1 MKFCQLLLNV
11 SSGILVDLKSLITS
25 TENSVSSDIK
35 ILRGRPTY
43 QFLFH
48 IDHSLAC
55 FIFGVLR
62 WDETLLIFSIYL
74 FSVSGFLMSD
84 SSCLMHYFSVFGYQM
99 KHSFSC
105 LIVWY
110 VTAQC
115 LDIRWNTPS
124 RVWDILLLLFD
135 TLLLVVWISDET
147 LLHLFNILRLGV
159 WISDETFLLVFD
171 VLLLGVCYQ
180 MKHPCRLWY
189 IVSIL
194 L

>member
-1 MKFCQLLLNV
+1 
-11 SSGILVDLKSLITS
+11 
-25 TENSVSSDIK
+25 
-35 ILRGRPTY
+35 
-43 QFLFH
+43 
-48 IDHSLAC
+48 
-55 FIFGVLR
+55 
-62 WDETLLIFSIYL
+62 
-74 FSVSGFLMSD
+74 MSD

-189 IVSIL
+189 IASIL
-194 L
+194 LKNNRTFRKQTGQFIVVERIFRVYSQSIHICLMFSFFFFFLVPAQSSSAEVQLPVPIHVEVSCRLLDDCHAERT

>member
-1 MKFCQLLLNV
+1 MFLQEFLLIWKATLRARKTV
-11 SSGILVDLKSLITS
+11 FRPISRYLEVDPLISFYISYRSLPH
-25 TENSVSSDIK
+25 V
-35 ILRGRPTY
+35 
-43 QFLFH
+43 FH
-48 IDHSLAC
+48 FRC
-55 FIFGVLR
+55 FEMR
-62 WDETLLIFSIYL
+62 WDETLN
-74 FSVSGFLMSD
+74 
-84 SSCLMHYFSVFGYQM
+84 YFSVFGYQM

-135 TLLLVVWISDET
+135 ALLLVVWISDET

-189 IVSIL
+189 IFSIL